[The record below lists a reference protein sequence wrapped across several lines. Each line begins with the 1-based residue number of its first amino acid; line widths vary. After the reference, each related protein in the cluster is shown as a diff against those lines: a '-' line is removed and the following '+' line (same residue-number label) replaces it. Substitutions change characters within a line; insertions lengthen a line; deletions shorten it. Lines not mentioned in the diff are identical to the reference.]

1 MAAETGKNG
10 TNEKEDIR
18 GETAYST
25 IERPF
30 G

>member
-1 MAAETGKNG
+1 MAAESVKSR
-10 TNEKEDIR
+10 ERKKKDIR